1 MKPEKNNGNTSK
13 GENKK
18 DAYTAYILIQN
29 IETRSKQLVFSKF
42 RIKEIDNSNW
52 GKCKELF
59 KPVFVKRVGQ
69 HFIERRYKEVPSLPQ
84 GEEDF
89 SGLGRIPYDSED
101 LMLLLRLFKVGDI
114 VYAAGAVE
122 TPEGKL
128 LSQYQYP
135 MVFSQYHSQYHYKM
149 TEEEIP
155 AFDGFFEQAPRW
167 EGWYSEWFKI
177 ARRYFLWGGSK
188 EFHPGRDNER
198 ILDYMIAL
206 EALFVLEGDFVS
218 RRLRE
223 RAAAIYEGSED
234 EKSSLK
240 KMLNE
245 FYGIRS
251 ALAHGD
257 ALSPEQTM
265 VLKEKRLEFED
276 GVRRLLRKILENCPA
291 SEDGRRRYLSGLYDI
306 SDVERA
312 EKIISDFG
320 AIKDAKIK
328 GELLKRLSG

>member
-1 MKPEKNNGNTSK
+1 MG
-13 GENKK
+13 
-18 DAYTAYILIQN
+18 YTVYILIQN
-29 IETRSKQLVFSKF
+29 FESGSKKLFFDDKLSITR
-42 RIKEIDNSNW
+42 IDNRNYD
-52 GKCKELF
+52 EL
-59 KPVFVKRVGQ
+59 KAVFRSVNRIGQ
-69 HFIERRYKEVPSLPQ
+69 HFIERWYDDLPSLPE
-84 GEEDF
+84 GDEDV

-101 LMLLLRLFKVGDI
+101 LMLLLRLFKAGDI
-114 VYAAGAVE
+114 VFVAQVIR
-122 TPEGKL
+122 TPTGDL
-128 LSQYQYP
+128 LSQYRYP
-135 MVFSQYHSQYHYKM
+135 MAFSGYHSPFHYKM
-149 TEEEIP
+149 SEDEIP
-155 AFDGFFEQAPRW
+155 IFNEFYRQAPKW
-167 EGWYSEWFKI
+167 PGWDSEWFKI

-206 EALFVLEGDFVS
+206 EASFVPEGDFVS

-223 RAAAIYEGSED
+223 RTGAILGGD
-234 EKSSLK
+234 ERASFK
-240 KMLNE
+240 KMINE

-265 VLKEKRLEFED
+265 ILNEERLKFEE
-276 GVRRLLRKILENCPA
+276 GIRRMLRKILKNCPA
-291 SEDGRRRYLSGLYDI
+291 SEDDRRKYLSGLYDI

-328 GELLKRLSG
+328 GELMKKLIG